1 MVYRLGH
8 VVVLWSA
15 LTFMPDASASVGY
28 RFKDAPLTPVVV
40 EFLALELF
48 SGQLVERQVLDEEVV
63 RVHVSRGGKQPP
75 PEAVSRSTRKALTTL
90 KDKGLVENPVLGH
103 WRFQPRNPT
112 SVSLD
117 SVTLDSAQTP
127 LPEQGTVVPE
137 AMPESIADRVLG
149 SGPAAV
155 YLYYLPVY
163 RLRAEEHGE
172 KYWPC
177 KIGRTDRDPVARV
190 LAQAATALPERP
202 HIALVIRTSFA
213 LAWESALHGVL
224 TLRGRRIEDAPGA
237 EWFLTSP
244 DEVYE
249 LALVFEPALTR
260 GVAGSD
266 A

>member
-1 MVYRLGH
+1 
-8 VVVLWSA
+8 
-15 LTFMPDASASVGY
+15 MPDETANSDY
-28 RFKDAPLTPVVV
+28 RFKDAPLSPAEV

-48 SGQLVERQVLDEEVV
+48 PGKLVERQVMEEEVV
-63 RVHVSRGGKQPP
+63 RAHVSRGGKQPLP
-75 PEAVSRSTRKALTTL
+75 ATVSRMARKALTRL
-90 KDKGLVENPVLGH
+90 KEKGLAENPVLGH
-103 WRFQPRNPT
+103 WRFPT
-112 SVSLD
+112 SNPLSASTV
-117 SVTLDSAQTP
+117 SVTLDSAQPPTLDQETVVASET
-127 LPEQGTVVPE
+127 LPEAV
-137 AMPESIADRVLG
+137 ADRILG
-149 SGPAAV
+149 DGPAAV

-172 KYWPC
+172 KFWPC

-202 HIALVIRTSFA
+202 HIALVVRTPFA

-224 TLRGRRIEDAPGA
+224 TLRGRRIEDVPGA

-249 LALVFEPALTR
+249 LAITFEPSLAHPQ
-260 GVAGSD
+260 GAQAGM